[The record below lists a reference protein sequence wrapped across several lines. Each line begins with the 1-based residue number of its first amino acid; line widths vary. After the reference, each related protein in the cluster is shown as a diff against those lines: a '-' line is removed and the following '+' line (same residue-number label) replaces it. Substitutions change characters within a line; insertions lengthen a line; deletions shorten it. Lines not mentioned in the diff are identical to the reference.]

1 MKTVFLLLLVGLLGA
16 CATGVRSKV
25 AVFSVPSPEL
35 QGTVKV
41 LSLDPALAET
51 LAFEHYRQS
60 LASHLS
66 PLGLEVVTEAAEFEA
81 LLGYQVTEAQPEN
94 APVNGSL
101 WWRSGYPRNLGT
113 SVVVVHDG
121 DTRRQYQREVTLV
134 IRRASTQERIYEA
147 SATSLGSCEAL
158 VVVFD
163 EMVAA
168 IVKTFPQPS
177 GSVQTV
183 SVPGD
188 TKC

>member
-1 MKTVFLLLLVGLLGA
+1 MLTWLLSA

-25 AVFSVPSPEL
+25 AVFSIPTPEL
-35 QGTVKV
+35 QGSIKV
-41 LSLDPALAET
+41 VSLDPALAET

-66 PLGLEVVTEAAEFEA
+66 ILGLEAVTDAAEFEA
-81 LLGYQVTEAQPEN
+81 LLGYQVTEVQPES

-101 WWRSGYPRNLGT
+101 WWRSGYPRTLGT

-121 DTRRQYQREVTLV
+121 NTRRQYQREVTVV
-134 IRRASTQERIYEA
+134 IRRTSTQERIYEA
-147 SATSLGSCEAL
+147 TATSLGSCEAL

-183 SVPGD
+183 SVSGD